1 MEEPKYYELWC
12 GDGDYYHLTE
22 KAKLELDQYL
32 KENNVTYK
40 NIDIDV
46 IPVKLMDHMPS
57 IIDFYI
63 EEFKKSIEVWSSFQN
78 KKEDTNAKV

>member
-22 KAKLELDQYL
+22 KVKLELDQYL

-40 NIDIDV
+40 DIGIDV
-46 IPVKLMDHMPS
+46 SPVKLFDHIPNM
-57 IIDFYI
+57 IYFY
-63 EEFKKSIEVWSSFQN
+63 V
-78 KKEDTNAKV
+78 EDYKNERR